1 MSFLIVLGILGIYGS
16 AKIYENSTR
25 NTHVRTPEE
34 TEKLMLQMVG
44 KSKRDARKILRGT
57 YKPPENQEK
66 PTSNTSISSHEKN
79 EMIMREMMKC
89 KTKRERRKVLRRY
102 R

>member
-1 MSFLIVLGILGIYGS
+1 MSFLIVLGILGVYGS

-25 NTHVRTPEE
+25 NTHVRTHGEN
-34 TEKLMLQMVG
+34 EKLMLQMVG

-57 YKPPENQEK
+57 YKPTENHEK
-66 PTSNTSISSHEKN
+66 PTPNTNVPTFNKN
-79 EMIMREMMKC
+79 EMIMREMVGKS
-89 KTKRERRKVLRRY
+89 KREARKILRKY

>member
-1 MSFLIVLGILGIYGS
+1 
-16 AKIYENSTR
+16 
-25 NTHVRTPEE
+25 
-34 TEKLMLQMVG
+34 G

-66 PTSNTSISSHEKN
+66 PTSNTNVPKFDKN
-79 EMIMREMMKC
+79 EMIMREMLGKS
-89 KTKRERRKVLRRY
+89 KREARKILRKY